1 MGRRRP
7 SRPEPPRLRAS
18 LHAAVVE
25 DERDLHALT
34 AAEASLRLESFLT
47 GWSRRRPGAV
57 VRVITGKGTRS
68 ASGPVLKP
76 LVGDLLRG
84 RLAALVDDYVAEA
97 SGGSYLIRVRRETR
111 G

>member
-1 MGRRRP
+1 M
-7 SRPEPPRLRAS
+7 
-18 LHAAVVE
+18 VE

-34 AAEASLRLESFLT
+34 AAEAALQLESFLA

-68 ASGPVLKP
+68 PNGPVLKP
-76 LVGDLLRG
+76 LVRSLLSG

-97 SGGSYLIRVRRETR
+97 SGGAYLIRVRREA
-111 G
+111 GG